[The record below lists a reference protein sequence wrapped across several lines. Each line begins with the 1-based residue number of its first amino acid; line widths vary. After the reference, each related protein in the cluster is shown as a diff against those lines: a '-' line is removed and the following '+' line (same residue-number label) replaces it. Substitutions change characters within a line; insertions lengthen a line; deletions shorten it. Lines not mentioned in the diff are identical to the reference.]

1 CVTTARSHSVHVPV
15 YQRRHSIRA
24 SSTVLRR
31 DKVRAMSHHE
41 IDAYLAGVGEPH
53 RSTLQ
58 ALLQTIHAIV
68 PQAEEVISYGMPG
81 FRLKGKMIC
90 GFAAFKSHVA
100 YMPHSGSVFT
110 QLPAELEPAA

>member
-1 CVTTARSHSVHVPV
+1 
-15 YQRRHSIRA
+15 
-24 SSTVLRR
+24 
-31 DKVRAMSHHE
+31 MSHHE

-58 ALLQTIHAIV
+58 ALRQTIHAIV

-100 YMPHSGSVFT
+100 YMPHSGSVFA
-110 QLPAELEPAA
+110 QLPAELEAYTWTPGSLHFAIDKPLPKTLVKKLIAVRRKQAGV